1 VAGRRVLIKSI
12 RLTEDEAA
20 ELREY
25 LEATGEVE
33 AVTLRRAAMR
43 GLREMRVSHAIQQYV
58 EDRDSERAA
67 QIAGLPR
74 AEFLHLLAQKGI
86 SVLDEPSTLDVEL
99 HALARQFDDSRL
111 DAAANELTGTTG
123 KR

>member
-1 VAGRRVLIKSI
+1 MLIKSI